1 MQFFMGKNRGA
12 ISVFLALIL
21 LPMLIFSG
29 IVVDVSRL
37 YAAKTVVSGAGDLT
51 MNAALSRYDKK
62 LKDEYGLLA
71 MADAPDSAKVKDTLQ
86 GYFKE
91 SCGID
96 IGEEKETLHS
106 MLQMELGENGLTAS
120 GVKGTSLAETDVLR
134 QQIMEYMKIRGP
146 VYIVN
151 DILEKMKKLPLK
163 NMKEKRE
170 HIKNKT
176 KYGKALKKIGEPLKK
191 AKEEVEKHIDAVSNV
206 DGFSSVQNSI
216 LDEYKKGA
224 IFWLAARSLENYM
237 YGTTAVPGM
246 HDGEIDVTAFRK
258 LLAGAKVWESEEF
271 DYYTYAD
278 LVASIALYQSRESLA
293 PGVTEENGFTQE
305 EITTFN
311 NIGSIVSLSID
322 KMDQIHN
329 DKAAAFQSTI
339 DSYMDQAKAIQDS
352 STEGVKAL
360 NEVLSVWEK
369 QIKPAREACEESKN
383 ELIRLGEDVSDLDEE
398 LDQLE
403 IEEKDVKSLIS
414 CLEYNGQ
421 TAKAFENYGKELKK
435 IPQNLKSLSVDS
447 TEGSYV
453 INQGETNAINLFW
466 NSHSDVLQNDYM
478 NFTFQDASTEKFYTE
493 VLQEIGE
500 ESEDE
505 DAKGKQQEKKQEAK
519 DASNSYSDLLN
530 TLKNQDSKDLKEAEG
545 MTYPDDFPSGIAG
558 ATAESGTGTSSDSI
572 DTDDE
577 KMVDKLTKSDGF
589 TEKFSAFLNGL
600 DQISGKTLEKAY
612 LMEYMTEMFN
622 CLTTKEDDQSLS
634 NAKLSSHYI
643 SKGEV
648 EYILYGK
655 SKTSENVTYAVSIL
669 YGIRLAING
678 IYVFSDKT
686 LNAQA
691 SAIASSVSAATGQ
704 AWLYPII
711 KYGYLCCVA
720 VTYSCEDM
728 ASLAKGEEVAVWRGN
743 KDIKMTYKEYMKLFV
758 LIALID
764 GNSEER
770 LLARTGDCIQL
781 NTKSKLKDKY
791 TMLQIQAEVKVSTTF
806 LPKVPDFLGRKE
818 DSSDG
823 KKVIRYKSVMAY

>member
-206 DGFSSVQNSI
+206 DGFSSVQSSI

-421 TAKAFENYGKELKK
+421 TARAFENYGKELKK
-435 IPQNLKSLSVDS
+435 IPQNLKSLSVDG

-453 INQGETNAINLFW
+453 INQGETDAINLFW
-466 NSHSDVLQNDYM
+466 NSHSDVLQTDYM

-545 MTYPDDFPSGIAG
+545 MTYLDDFPSGIAG
-558 ATAESGTGTSSDSI
+558 AAAESGTGTSSDSI

-622 CLTTKEDDQSLS
+622 CLTTKEEDQSLS
-634 NAKLSSHYI
+634 NVKLSSHYI

-720 VTYSCEDM
+720 VTYSCEDV

-818 DSSDG
+818 GSSDG

>member
-96 IGEEKETLHS
+96 IGEKKETLHS

-206 DGFSSVQNSI
+206 DGFSSVQSSI

-305 EITTFN
+305 EITAFN
-311 NIGSIVSLSID
+311 NIGSIVSQSID

-339 DSYMDQAKAIQDS
+339 DSYMDQAKVIQDS

-421 TAKAFENYGKELKK
+421 TAKAFENYGKELKN
-435 IPQNLKSLSVDS
+435 IPKNLKSLSVDS

-530 TLKNQDSKDLKEAEG
+530 TLKNQDSKDLKKVEG

-558 ATAESGTGTSSDSI
+558 ATAESGTGKSSDSI

-622 CLTTKEDDQSLS
+622 CLTTKEEDQSLS

-691 SAIASSVSAATGQ
+691 SAIASSISAATGQ

-720 VTYSCEDM
+720 VTYSCEDV

-781 NTKSKLKDKY
+781 NTKSKLKEKY

>member
-781 NTKSKLKDKY
+781 NTKSKLKEKY

>member
-71 MADAPDSAKVKDTLQ
+71 MADTPDSAKVKDTLQ

-106 MLQMELGENGLTAS
+106 MFQMELGENGLTAS

-206 DGFSSVQNSI
+206 DGFSSVQSSI

-246 HDGEIDVTAFRK
+246 HGGEIDATAFRK

-305 EITTFN
+305 EISTFN
-311 NIGSIVSLSID
+311 NIGSIVSQSIN

-435 IPQNLKSLSVDS
+435 IPQNLKSLSVDG

-453 INQGETNAINLFW
+453 INQGETDAINLFW
-466 NSHSDVLQNDYM
+466 NSHSDVLQTDYM

-558 ATAESGTGTSSDSI
+558 AAAESGTGTSSDSI

-589 TEKFSAFLNGL
+589 TEKFNAFLNGL

-622 CLTTKEDDQSLS
+622 CLTTKEEDQSLS

-691 SAIASSVSAATGQ
+691 SAIASSISAATGQ

-720 VTYSCEDM
+720 VTYSCEDV

-818 DSSDG
+818 GSSDG

>member
-206 DGFSSVQNSI
+206 DGFSSVQSSI
-216 LDEYKKGA
+216 LEEYKKGA

-246 HDGEIDVTAFRK
+246 HDGEIDVTAFRN

-293 PGVTEENGFTQE
+293 PGVTEENGLTQE
-305 EITTFN
+305 EITTFY
-311 NIGSIVSLSID
+311 NIESIVSQSIN

-818 DSSDG
+818 GSSDG

>member
-206 DGFSSVQNSI
+206 DGFSSVQSSI
-216 LDEYKKGA
+216 LEEYKKGA

-246 HDGEIDVTAFRK
+246 HGGEIDVTAFRK

-305 EITTFN
+305 EITTFT
-311 NIGSIVSLSID
+311 NIGSIVSQSID

-329 DKAAAFQSTI
+329 EKATAFQSTI

-352 STEGVKAL
+352 SSEGVKAC
-360 NEVLSVWEK
+360 
-369 QIKPAREACEESKN
+369 Q
-383 ELIRLGEDVSDLDEE
+383 G
-398 LDQLE
+398 
-403 IEEKDVKSLIS
+403 SL
-414 CLEYNGQ
+414 
-421 TAKAFENYGKELKK
+421 
-435 IPQNLKSLSVDS
+435 
-447 TEGSYV
+447 
-453 INQGETNAINLFW
+453 
-466 NSHSDVLQNDYM
+466 
-478 NFTFQDASTEKFYTE
+478 
-493 VLQEIGE
+493 
-500 ESEDE
+500 
-505 DAKGKQQEKKQEAK
+505 
-519 DASNSYSDLLN
+519 
-530 TLKNQDSKDLKEAEG
+530 
-545 MTYPDDFPSGIAG
+545 
-558 ATAESGTGTSSDSI
+558 
-572 DTDDE
+572 
-577 KMVDKLTKSDGF
+577 
-589 TEKFSAFLNGL
+589 
-600 DQISGKTLEKAY
+600 
-612 LMEYMTEMFN
+612 
-622 CLTTKEDDQSLS
+622 
-634 NAKLSSHYI
+634 
-643 SKGEV
+643 
-648 EYILYGK
+648 
-655 SKTSENVTYAVSIL
+655 
-669 YGIRLAING
+669 
-678 IYVFSDKT
+678 
-686 LNAQA
+686 
-691 SAIASSVSAATGQ
+691 
-704 AWLYPII
+704 
-711 KYGYLCCVA
+711 
-720 VTYSCEDM
+720 
-728 ASLAKGEEVAVWRGN
+728 
-743 KDIKMTYKEYMKLFV
+743 
-758 LIALID
+758 
-764 GNSEER
+764 
-770 LLARTGDCIQL
+770 
-781 NTKSKLKDKY
+781 
-791 TMLQIQAEVKVSTTF
+791 
-806 LPKVPDFLGRKE
+806 
-818 DSSDG
+818 
-823 KKVIRYKSVMAY
+823 

>member
-1 MQFFMGKNRGA
+1 MQFFIGKNRGA

-216 LDEYKKGA
+216 LEEYKKGA

-305 EITTFN
+305 EITTFY
-311 NIGSIVSLSID
+311 NIESIVSQSIN

-435 IPQNLKSLSVDS
+435 IPQNLKSLSVDG

-453 INQGETNAINLFW
+453 INQGETDAINLFW
-466 NSHSDVLQNDYM
+466 NSHSDVLQTDYM

-558 ATAESGTGTSSDSI
+558 AAAESGTGTSSDSI

-691 SAIASSVSAATGQ
+691 SAIASSISAATGQ

-720 VTYSCEDM
+720 VTYSCEDV

-818 DSSDG
+818 GSSDG

>member
-1 MQFFMGKNRGA
+1 MQFFMGKNKGA
-12 ISVFLALIL
+12 ISVFLTLIL
-21 LPMLIFSG
+21 LPMVIFSG
-29 IVVDVSRL
+29 IIVDVSRL

-206 DGFSSVQNSI
+206 DGFSSVQSSI
-216 LDEYKKGA
+216 LEEYKKGA

-246 HDGEIDVTAFRK
+246 HGGEIDATAFRK

-305 EITTFN
+305 EISTFN
-311 NIGSIVSLSID
+311 NIGSIVSQSIN

-435 IPQNLKSLSVDS
+435 IPQNLKSLSVDG

-453 INQGETNAINLFW
+453 INQGETDAINLFW
-466 NSHSDVLQNDYM
+466 NSHSDVLQTDYM

-589 TEKFSAFLNGL
+589 TEKFNAFLNGL

-622 CLTTKEDDQSLS
+622 CLTTKEEDQSLS

-781 NTKSKLKDKY
+781 NTKSKLKEKY

-818 DSSDG
+818 GSSDG

>member
-120 GVKGTSLAETDVLR
+120 GVKRTSLAETDVLR

-206 DGFSSVQNSI
+206 DGFSSVQSSI
-216 LDEYKKGA
+216 LEEYKKGA

-246 HDGEIDVTAFRK
+246 HGGEIDVTAFRK

-305 EITTFN
+305 EVTAFN
-311 NIGSIVSLSID
+311 NIGSIVSQSID

-329 DKAAAFQSTI
+329 EKAAAFQSTI

-352 STEGVKAL
+352 SSEGVKAL

-421 TAKAFENYGKELKK
+421 TAKAFETYGKELKK
-435 IPQNLKSLSVDS
+435 IPQNLKSLSVDG

-453 INQGETNAINLFW
+453 INQGETDAINLFW
-466 NSHSDVLQNDYM
+466 NSHSDVLQTDYM

-505 DAKGKQQEKKQEAK
+505 DAKGKRQEKKQEAK

-781 NTKSKLKDKY
+781 NTKSKLKEKY

>member
-206 DGFSSVQNSI
+206 DGFSSVQSSI
-216 LDEYKKGA
+216 LEEYKKGA

-311 NIGSIVSLSID
+311 NIGSIVSQSIN

-589 TEKFSAFLNGL
+589 TEKFNAFLNGL

-622 CLTTKEDDQSLS
+622 CLTTKEEDQSLS
-634 NAKLSSHYI
+634 NVKLSSHYI

-720 VTYSCEDM
+720 VTYSCEDV

>member
-216 LDEYKKGA
+216 LEEYKKGA

-237 YGTTAVPGM
+237 NGITAVPGM

-305 EITTFN
+305 EITTFY
-311 NIGSIVSLSID
+311 NIESIVSQSIN

-398 LDQLE
+398 LEQLE

-435 IPQNLKSLSVDS
+435 IPQNLKSLSVDG

-453 INQGETNAINLFW
+453 INQGETDAINLFW
-466 NSHSDVLQNDYM
+466 NSHSDVLQTDYM

-589 TEKFSAFLNGL
+589 TEKFNAFLNGL
-600 DQISGKTLEKAY
+600 DQISGKTREKAY

-622 CLTTKEDDQSLS
+622 CLTTKEEDQSLS
-634 NAKLSSHYI
+634 NAKLSNHYI

-691 SAIASSVSAATGQ
+691 SAIASSISAATGQ

-720 VTYSCEDM
+720 VTYSCEDV

-818 DSSDG
+818 GSSDG

>member
-246 HDGEIDVTAFRK
+246 HSGEIDATAFRK

-311 NIGSIVSLSID
+311 NIGSIVSQSID

-558 ATAESGTGTSSDSI
+558 AAAESGTGTSSDSI

-781 NTKSKLKDKY
+781 NTKSKLKEKY

>member
-206 DGFSSVQNSI
+206 DGFSSVQSSI
-216 LDEYKKGA
+216 LEEYKKGA

-305 EITTFN
+305 EISTFN
-311 NIGSIVSLSID
+311 NIGLIVSQSIN

-435 IPQNLKSLSVDS
+435 IPQNLKSLSVDG

-545 MTYPDDFPSGIAG
+545 MTYLDDFPSGIAG
-558 ATAESGTGTSSDSI
+558 AAAESGTGTSSDSI

-781 NTKSKLKDKY
+781 NTKSKLKEKY

>member
-1 MQFFMGKNRGA
+1 MQFFIGKNRGA

-216 LDEYKKGA
+216 LEEYKKGA

-305 EITTFN
+305 EITTFY
-311 NIGSIVSLSID
+311 NIESIVSQSIN

-339 DSYMDQAKAIQDS
+339 DSYMDQAKVIQDS

-435 IPQNLKSLSVDS
+435 IPQNLKSLSVDG

-453 INQGETNAINLFW
+453 INQGETDAINLFW
-466 NSHSDVLQNDYM
+466 NSHSDVLQTDYM

-558 ATAESGTGTSSDSI
+558 AAAESGTGTSSDSI

-589 TEKFSAFLNGL
+589 TEKFNAFLNGL

-720 VTYSCEDM
+720 VTYSCEDV

-818 DSSDG
+818 GSSDG

>member
-1 MQFFMGKNRGA
+1 MQFFIGKNRGA

-305 EITTFN
+305 EISTFN
-311 NIGSIVSLSID
+311 NIGLIVSQSIN

-421 TAKAFENYGKELKK
+421 TARAFENYGKELKK
-435 IPQNLKSLSVDS
+435 IPQNLKSLSVDG

-545 MTYPDDFPSGIAG
+545 MTYLDDFPSGIAG
-558 ATAESGTGTSSDSI
+558 AAAESGTGTSSDSI

-589 TEKFSAFLNGL
+589 TEKFNAFLNGL

-634 NAKLSSHYI
+634 NVKLSSHYI

-720 VTYSCEDM
+720 VTYSCEDV

-818 DSSDG
+818 GSSDG

>member
-206 DGFSSVQNSI
+206 DGFSSVQSSI
-216 LDEYKKGA
+216 LEEYKKGA

-246 HDGEIDVTAFRK
+246 HGGEIDVTAFRK

-305 EITTFN
+305 EVTAFN
-311 NIGSIVSLSID
+311 NIGSIVSQSID

-329 DKAAAFQSTI
+329 EKAAAFQSTI

-352 STEGVKAL
+352 SSEGVKAL

-421 TAKAFENYGKELKK
+421 TAKAFETYGKELKK
-435 IPQNLKSLSVDS
+435 IPQNLKSLSVDG

-453 INQGETNAINLFW
+453 INQGETDAINLFW
-466 NSHSDVLQNDYM
+466 NSHSDVLQTDYM

-505 DAKGKQQEKKQEAK
+505 DAKGKRQEKKQEAK

-781 NTKSKLKDKY
+781 NTKSKLKEKY

>member
-206 DGFSSVQNSI
+206 DGFSSVQSSI
-216 LDEYKKGA
+216 LEEYKKGA

-246 HDGEIDVTAFRK
+246 HGGEIDATAFRK

-305 EITTFN
+305 EISTFN
-311 NIGSIVSLSID
+311 NIGSIVSQSIN

-352 STEGVKAL
+352 SSEGVKAL

-530 TLKNQDSKDLKEAEG
+530 TLKNQDSKDLKKVEG

-558 ATAESGTGTSSDSI
+558 ATAESGTGKSSDSI

-589 TEKFSAFLNGL
+589 TEKFSTFLNGL

-818 DSSDG
+818 GSSDG

>member
-206 DGFSSVQNSI
+206 DGFSSVQSSI
-216 LDEYKKGA
+216 LEEYKKGA

-305 EITTFN
+305 EISTFN
-311 NIGSIVSLSID
+311 NIGLIVSQSIN

-421 TAKAFENYGKELKK
+421 TARAFENYGKELKK
-435 IPQNLKSLSVDS
+435 IPQNLKSLSVDG

-453 INQGETNAINLFW
+453 INQGETDAINLFW

-781 NTKSKLKDKY
+781 NTKSKLKEKY

-818 DSSDG
+818 GSSDG

>member
-311 NIGSIVSLSID
+311 NIGSIVSQSID

-558 ATAESGTGTSSDSI
+558 AAAESGTGTSSDSI

-781 NTKSKLKDKY
+781 NTKSKLKEKY

>member
-71 MADAPDSAKVKDTLQ
+71 MADTPDSAKVKDTLQ

-106 MLQMELGENGLTAS
+106 MFQMELGENGLTAS

-191 AKEEVEKHIDAVSNV
+191 EKEEVEKHIDAVSNV
-206 DGFSSVQNSI
+206 DGFSSVQSSI

-246 HDGEIDVTAFRK
+246 HGGEIDATAFRK

-305 EITTFN
+305 EISTFN
-311 NIGSIVSLSID
+311 NIGSIVSQSIN

-435 IPQNLKSLSVDS
+435 IPQNLKSLSVDG

-453 INQGETNAINLFW
+453 INQGETDAINLFW
-466 NSHSDVLQNDYM
+466 NSHSDVLQTDYM

-558 ATAESGTGTSSDSI
+558 AAAESGTGTSSDSI

-589 TEKFSAFLNGL
+589 TEKFNAFLNGL

-622 CLTTKEDDQSLS
+622 CLTTKEEDQSLS

-691 SAIASSVSAATGQ
+691 SAIASSISAATGQ

-720 VTYSCEDM
+720 VTYSCEDV

-791 TMLQIQAEVKVSTTF
+791 TMLQILAEVKVSTTF

>member
-206 DGFSSVQNSI
+206 DGFSSVQSSI
-216 LDEYKKGA
+216 LEEYKKGA

-246 HDGEIDVTAFRK
+246 HDGEIDVTAFRN

-293 PGVTEENGFTQE
+293 PGVTEENGLTQE
-305 EITTFN
+305 EITTFY
-311 NIGSIVSLSID
+311 NIESIVSQSIN

-339 DSYMDQAKAIQDS
+339 DSYKDQAKAIQDS

-818 DSSDG
+818 GSSDG